1 MPSRTISR
9 IIASIML
16 MIAIAFF
23 VYAVTHPTG
32 SFPWSLEVTYFVYSV
47 YLLTMVLLFVAPFKK
62 RKNQA

>member
-1 MPSRTISR
+1 MSFKKISR
-9 IIASIML
+9 MIASIML